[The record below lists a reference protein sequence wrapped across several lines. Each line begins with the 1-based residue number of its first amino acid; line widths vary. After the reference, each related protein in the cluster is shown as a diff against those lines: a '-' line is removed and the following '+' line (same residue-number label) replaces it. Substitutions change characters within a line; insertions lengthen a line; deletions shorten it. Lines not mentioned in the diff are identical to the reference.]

1 MFGKEPEIRPLTKK
15 ERDEIEKL
23 KDKDLFEYAIGILD
37 MGLDRLSKSDD
48 LPKGTD
54 SQSQG

>member
-1 MFGKEPEIRPLTKK
+1 MFGKEPETRPLTKK

-23 KDKDLFEYAIGILD
+23 KDKNPFEFAIAILG
-37 MGLDRLSKSDD
+37 MGLNRLSKSDD
-48 LPKGTD
+48 SPKSTD